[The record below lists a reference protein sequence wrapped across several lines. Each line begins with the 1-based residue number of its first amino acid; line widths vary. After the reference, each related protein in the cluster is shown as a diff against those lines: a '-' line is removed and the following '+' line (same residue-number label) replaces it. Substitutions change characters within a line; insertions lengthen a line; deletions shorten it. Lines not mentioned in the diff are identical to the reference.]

1 MRKYHC
7 LCALL
12 ISLLLCAC
20 GNTAGITD
28 KTDMELQNPTEP
40 VQQESLS
47 EEILFHFPEI
57 ERRTRELLEKPEGA
71 ITKSDVLA
79 ITEFDFDGYEEITC
93 EKPFLDLQWFCR

>member
-7 LCALL
+7 LGALF

-20 GNTAGITD
+20 SDAAGTTD

-47 EEILFHFPEI
+47 EEILFHSPKT

-71 ITKSDVLA
+71 TTNLVWNAEEQKFENDIRLNQISLA
-79 ITEFDFDGYEEITC
+79 DFDQ
-93 EKPFLDLQWFCR
+93 EKQ